1 MKKYIFILAI
11 LFIGT
16 SVFAQENTQKVKHVQ
31 KKDLVEATYYYA
43 DGSVQQIGTF
53 NKEGKLHGTWTSYD
67 IKGDK
72 LAVGTYEKGKKVG
85 KWTFWVNGTANEV
98 SYVDSKIT
106 NIAETSD
113 AKNGI

>member
-1 MKKYIFILAI
+1 MKRYIFILAV
-11 LFIGT
+11 LFVGT
-16 SVFAQENTQKVKHVQ
+16 SAFAQENTQKVKHVQ

-43 DGSVQQIGTF
+43 DGSVQQVGTF

-67 IKGDK
+67 TKGDK

-85 KWTFWVNGTANEV
+85 KWTFWANGTANEV

-106 NIAETSD
+106 NIAEASD
-113 AKNGI
+113 AKSGI